1 MISEIPLACPHCR
14 QSSVKP
20 VSWLQQNTFYT
31 CEFCGTPVMIDK
43 DGCAEV
49 VAKLEL
55 QQQK

>member
-31 CEFCGTPVMIDK
+31 CEFCDMPVMIDK

-55 QQQK
+55 QQQE